1 MKPAEPSS
9 FPASGMKPAEPS
21 SSACGM
27 TPTDE
32 AELTFVSGNARAS
45 YRVGNPENPLPVA
58 VLQPFLDEYLHSHPA
73 ARIDYVHGAAA
84 VESLCQTP
92 HTTGVLLPAIDKS
105 ALFPAVRQGGALP
118 RKTFSMGEPDEK
130 RYYME
135 CRKIL

>member
-1 MKPAEPSS
+1 
-9 FPASGMKPAEPS
+9 
-21 SSACGM
+21 M
-27 TPTDE
+27 TPADE
-32 AELTFVSGNARAS
+32 AELTFVSGNNRVG
-45 YRVGNPENPLPVA
+45 YRVENPDNPLPVA
-58 VLQPFLDEYLHSHPA
+58 VLQPFLDEYLRSHPA

>member
-1 MKPAEPSS
+1 
-9 FPASGMKPAEPS
+9 
-21 SSACGM
+21 M

>member
-1 MKPAEPSS
+1 
-9 FPASGMKPAEPS
+9 MKPAEPS
-21 SSACGM
+21 SSRACEAESAEPSSSARGM

-32 AELTFVSGNARAS
+32 AELTFVSGNTRVG
-45 YRVGNPENPLPVA
+45 YRVENPDNPLPVA
-58 VLQPFLDEYLHSHPA
+58 VLQPFLDEYLRSHPA